1 MGKEVIKAAE
11 RLMKTARKLE
21 VASGLMLKAL
31 NHEDE
36 DALEEAITIVCRTF
50 GDCVK
55 CPISEFNICD
65 HFENMECSIECTQC
79 ARLRFCVQRLEQK
92 FDTVANLLV
101 NY

>member
-1 MGKEVIKAAE
+1 MELVKAAE
-11 RLMKTARKLE
+11 KLMKVARKLE
-21 VASGLMLKAL
+21 VAAGLLIKAV
-31 NHEDE
+31 HEDE

-55 CPISEFNICD
+55 CPIADFDICD
-65 HFENMECSIECTQC
+65 HFENMECSIECTAC
-79 ARLRFCVQRLEQK
+79 ARLRYCVQRLEQK